1 MSAPTVSRGA
11 RAGAVALLA
20 ALLAGCGSSSKGL
33 IPTANAGLLQQ
44 DFANVEQFVASG
56 DCAHALG
63 WIHQANIHLAA
74 LPPTVNAGLKAQ
86 LQAGIADLT
95 VSAARE
101 CAQNATATTS
111 TTSATSTT
119 SIVSTST
126 SATSSSPT
134 TTSSAVVTTS
144 ASSPTPPVTTGNNGG
159 TGFSSS
165 STATGGGNAAP
176 GGGGGGNGNG
186 QGGNGQGNGQGN
198 GAGGV
203 GAP

>member
-1 MSAPTVSRGA
+1 MSSRTISRGA
-11 RAGAVALLA
+11 RGGAIAVVA
-20 ALLAGCGSSSKGL
+20 ALLAGCGGSGKGL

-56 DCAHALG
+56 DCVHALG

-74 LPPTVNAGLKAQ
+74 LPSSVNAGLKAQ
-86 LQAGIADLT
+86 LQAGIADLA

-101 CAQNATATTS
+101 CAQNATASTSTTTS
-111 TTSATSTT
+111 TTSTT

-126 SATSSSPT
+126 SVSSSSPA

-159 TGFSSS
+159 TGLSSS
-165 STATGGGNAAP
+165 STATGGGNPAP
-176 GGGGGGNGNG
+176 VGGGG
-186 QGGNGQGNGQGN
+186 QGANGQGN